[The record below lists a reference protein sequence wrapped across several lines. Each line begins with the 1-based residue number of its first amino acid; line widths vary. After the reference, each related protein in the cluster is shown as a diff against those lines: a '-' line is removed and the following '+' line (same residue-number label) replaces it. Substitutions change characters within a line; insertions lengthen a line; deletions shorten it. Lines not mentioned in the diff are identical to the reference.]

1 MLLDNELLGQNN
13 FVTLENIFPGVELII
28 LIKSNPAYETEKMN
42 EKTADN
48 NFLFSRKRQL
58 DQSFQLL
65 HLLSLMLAI

>member
-42 EKTADN
+42 EKTADD

>member
-13 FVTLENIFPGVELII
+13 FVTFENIFPGVELII